1 MSVLTSSLSDP
12 RASAAPGQRVAV
24 HPERS
29 RRSSLD
35 PLIARAQAGDEAAFR
50 ELFIAHRETVAR
62 IVHRYMGPSSEVE
75 DVVQDVFVHVY
86 RSIAKFRGDSKFT
99 TWLYRLTAN
108 VTKMH
113 LRKKRSRP
121 RTVDVPVPDRQPED
135 APVETP
141 DLAIARQRR
150 IDALYRLVD
159 RLSEK
164 KREVLVLHDF
174 EGLSAKDIADR
185 VDAPV
190 LTVRT
195 RLFYARKE
203 LYAALAEEPALEQ
216 LVEQLM
222 PDLPGKPRTKTR
234 TKSDVAP
241 KKRARRKR
249 RNTG

>member
-1 MSVLTSSLSDP
+1 MSVLASSVPSP
-12 RASAAPGQRVAV
+12 RVSHLPGAAVGVAR
-24 HPERS
+24 ERS

-50 ELFIAHRETVAR
+50 ELFVTHRETVAR
-62 IVHRYMGPSSEVE
+62 IVYRIMGPSSEVE

-86 RSIAKFRGDSKFT
+86 RSIGKFRGDSKFT
-99 TWLYRLTAN
+99 TWLYRLTSN

-121 RTVDVPVPDRQPED
+121 RTVDAPVPDKRPED

-150 IDALYRLVD
+150 IEALYRLVD
-159 RLSEK
+159 RLSDK
-164 KREVLVLHDF
+164 KREALVLHDF
-174 EGLSAKDIADR
+174 EGLSAKEIAER

-203 LYAALAEEPALEQ
+203 LYAALAEEPSLAQ
-216 LVEQLM
+216 VVEQLM
-222 PDLPGKPRTKTR
+222 PDLPGKPRTE
-234 TKSDVAP
+234 TKKKASADEKP
-241 KKRARRKR
+241 KRKR

>member
-1 MSVLTSSLSDP
+1 MSVLASSVSRP
-12 RASAAPGQRVAV
+12 RASLVPGASVGVAR
-24 HPERS
+24 ERS

-35 PLIARAQAGDEAAFR
+35 PLIARAQAGEEAAFR

-86 RSIAKFRGDSKFT
+86 RSIGKFRGDSKFT

-121 RTVDVPVPDRQPED
+121 RTVDAPVPEKRPED

-150 IDALYRLVD
+150 VEALYRLVD

-164 KREVLVLHDF
+164 KREALVLHDF
-174 EGLSAKDIADR
+174 EGLSAKEIAER

-203 LYAALAEEPALEQ
+203 LYAALAEEPALAQ
-216 LVEQLM
+216 VVEQLM
-222 PDLPGKPRTKTR
+222 PDLPGKPRTE
-234 TKSDVAP
+234 A
-241 KKRARRKR
+241 KKKANRSKRKR

>member
-1 MSVLTSSLSDP
+1 M
-12 RASAAPGQRVAV
+12 
-24 HPERS
+24 
-29 RRSSLD
+29 D
-35 PLIARAQAGDEAAFR
+35 PLIARARAGEEAAFR
-50 ELFIAHRETVAR
+50 ELFLAHRDTVAR

-86 RSIAKFRGDSKFT
+86 RSIGKFRGDSKFT

-121 RTVDVPVPDRQPED
+121 RTVDAPVPERRPEE

-150 IDALYRLVD
+150 IEALYRLVD
-159 RLSEK
+159 GLTDK

-174 EGLSAKDIADR
+174 EGLSAKAIAER

-203 LYAALAEEPALEQ
+203 LYAALAEEPALAQ
-216 LVEQLM
+216 LVAQLM
-222 PDLPGKPRTKTR
+222 PDLPGKPRTKA
-234 TKSDVAP
+234 SEP
-241 KKRARRKR
+241 KPAKGRSRRKR
-249 RNTG
+249 RSTG